1 MLKQDDQLGKQSM
14 PGLRF
19 CYPRRA
25 FDAQPDHL
33 CYNAALYSTK
43 REVSM
48 KTTAE
53 NAQET
58 AVSPTPKRTLKSY
71 AGLTLRGMAMGASD
85 IVPGVSGGT
94 MALIL
99 GIYEELISSIRSIGR
114 PEFLRPALR
123 LQIKPALQA
132 LNWQFLLAVGLGIL
146 TAIFTLASALE
157 WLLVHQTV
165 YIWSFFFGL
174 VLASAYTVS
183 KRIPKWS
190 NLLRLTLVGGAI
202 FAYIIV
208 GLVPAQTPNTWWFL
222 VLSGALASCA
232 MILPGLSG
240 AFILF
245 VLGKYEDLLRAVN
258 TGDFAM
264 LALVGVGAVLGLV
277 TFAQILGWFFK
288 QYHDLTIAVLIGL
301 MVGSLRKLWPWKV
314 DVAWL
319 TDSAGDFV
327 LDSHGELLVSQQ
339 ANVLPNFATQAGVVE
354 FIFAAGLTAVG
365 IVLVIVLER
374 IAR

>member
-1 MLKQDDQLGKQSM
+1 
-14 PGLRF
+14 
-19 CYPRRA
+19 
-25 FDAQPDHL
+25 
-33 CYNAALYSTK
+33 
-43 REVSM
+43 M

-58 AVSPTPKRTLKSY
+58 AVSPTPKRTLKTY

-202 FAYIIV
+202 FAYVIV

-222 VLSGALASCA
+222 ILSGALASCA

-258 TGDFAM
+258 TGDFVM

-319 TDSAGDFV
+319 TDSAGNFV

>member
-1 MLKQDDQLGKQSM
+1 
-14 PGLRF
+14 
-19 CYPRRA
+19 
-25 FDAQPDHL
+25 
-33 CYNAALYSTK
+33 
-43 REVSM
+43 M

-319 TDSAGDFV
+319 TDSAGNFV

-365 IVLVIVLER
+365 IALVVVLER

>member
-1 MLKQDDQLGKQSM
+1 
-14 PGLRF
+14 
-19 CYPRRA
+19 
-25 FDAQPDHL
+25 
-33 CYNAALYSTK
+33 
-43 REVSM
+43 M

-99 GIYEELISSIRSIGR
+99 GIYEELISSIRSIGQ

>member
-1 MLKQDDQLGKQSM
+1 
-14 PGLRF
+14 
-19 CYPRRA
+19 
-25 FDAQPDHL
+25 
-33 CYNAALYSTK
+33 
-43 REVSM
+43 M

>member
-1 MLKQDDQLGKQSM
+1 
-14 PGLRF
+14 
-19 CYPRRA
+19 
-25 FDAQPDHL
+25 
-33 CYNAALYSTK
+33 
-43 REVSM
+43 M

-58 AVSPTPKRTLKSY
+58 AVSPTPKRTLKTY

-99 GIYEELISSIRSIGR
+99 GIYEELISSIRGIGR

-202 FAYIIV
+202 FAYVIV

-222 VLSGALASCA
+222 ILSGALASCA

-258 TGDFAM
+258 TGDFVM

-319 TDSAGDFV
+319 TDSAGNFV

-339 ANVLPNFATQAGVVE
+339 VNVLPNFATQAGVVE
-354 FIFAAGLTAVG
+354 FIVAVGLTAVG

>member
-1 MLKQDDQLGKQSM
+1 
-14 PGLRF
+14 
-19 CYPRRA
+19 
-25 FDAQPDHL
+25 
-33 CYNAALYSTK
+33 
-43 REVSM
+43 M

-99 GIYEELISSIRSIGR
+99 GIYEELISSIRTIGR

-183 KRIPKWS
+183 KRIPRWS

-202 FAYIIV
+202 FAYVIV

-222 VLSGALASCA
+222 ILSGALASCA

-301 MVGSLRKLWPWKV
+301 MIGSLRKLWPWKV

-319 TDSAGDFV
+319 TDSAGNFV

-339 ANVLPNFATQAGVVE
+339 ANVLPNFVTQAGVVE

-365 IVLVIVLER
+365 IALVVVLER

>member
-1 MLKQDDQLGKQSM
+1 
-14 PGLRF
+14 
-19 CYPRRA
+19 
-25 FDAQPDHL
+25 
-33 CYNAALYSTK
+33 
-43 REVSM
+43 M

-365 IVLVIVLER
+365 IALVVVLER

>member
-1 MLKQDDQLGKQSM
+1 
-14 PGLRF
+14 
-19 CYPRRA
+19 
-25 FDAQPDHL
+25 
-33 CYNAALYSTK
+33 
-43 REVSM
+43 
-48 KTTAE
+48 
-53 NAQET
+53 
-58 AVSPTPKRTLKSY
+58 
-71 AGLTLRGMAMGASD
+71 
-85 IVPGVSGGT
+85 VPGVSGGT

>member
-1 MLKQDDQLGKQSM
+1 
-14 PGLRF
+14 
-19 CYPRRA
+19 
-25 FDAQPDHL
+25 
-33 CYNAALYSTK
+33 
-43 REVSM
+43 M

-58 AVSPTPKRTLKSY
+58 AVSPTPKRTLKTY

-99 GIYEELISSIRSIGR
+99 GIYEELISSIRGIGR

-202 FAYIIV
+202 FAYVIV

-222 VLSGALASCA
+222 ILSGALASCA

-258 TGDFAM
+258 TGDFVM

-319 TDSAGDFV
+319 TDSAGNFV